1 MEIKLNIKA
10 RFFNEAYLP
19 YLYFNPKGKSRI
31 MAFYGGA
38 GSGKSVFVVQNTILK
53 ALASK
58 RRVLV
63 VRKVGNTI
71 RDSIFK
77 EYKQALSQFGLLDK
91 CSVKESYLTITLP
104 NGSEFLFKG
113 MEDDDKIRSISGITD
128 IVCEEASDLSLAE
141 FSQLQLRLRDLKSG
155 NNQIFLM
162 YNPVSKARWVYP
174 YFHSTNPKAV
184 AGRPK
189 DLTLVQTTYKD
200 NKFLPQSYIDELN
213 TMMHNNPVYYQVFAL
228 GQFATLGRPVFS
240 NWRIESVDAQKLRQ
254 EGLQAYV
261 GLDFGFTNDPTTV
274 VACMVDPV
282 NKKLHIFLERYQLG
296 MLNHQIASM
305 LKGLGLQR
313 HTIKADSSEPK
324 SIAELRRLGITGVR
338 GARKGKDSIMHGIQA
353 LQAYDIIVDPSCE
366 KMILEFENYTWKENK
381 HSSSEEDKYLN
392 VPIAEFNHLIDALR
406 YACEDFVPRNKI
418 RSMTKASFGL

>member
-1 MEIKLNIKA
+1 
-10 RFFNEAYLP
+10 
-19 YLYFNPKGKSRI
+19 

-91 CSVKESYLTITLP
+91 CNVKESYLTITLP

-261 GLDFGFTNDPTTV
+261 GLDFGF
-274 VACMVDPV
+274 
-282 NKKLHIFLERYQLG
+282 
-296 MLNHQIASM
+296 
-305 LKGLGLQR
+305 
-313 HTIKADSSEPK
+313 
-324 SIAELRRLGITGVR
+324 VR
-338 GARKGKDSIMHGIQA
+338 
-353 LQAYDIIVDPSCE
+353 
-366 KMILEFENYTWKENK
+366 
-381 HSSSEEDKYLN
+381 
-392 VPIAEFNHLIDALR
+392 
-406 YACEDFVPRNKI
+406 
-418 RSMTKASFGL
+418 